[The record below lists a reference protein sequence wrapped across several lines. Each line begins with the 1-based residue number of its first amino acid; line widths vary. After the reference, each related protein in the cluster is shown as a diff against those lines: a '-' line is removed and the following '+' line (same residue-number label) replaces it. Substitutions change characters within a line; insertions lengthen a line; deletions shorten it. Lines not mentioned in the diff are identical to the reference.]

1 MGGARF
7 AEDCSAD
14 QYTICALRQV
24 LQVAHLGMQPSKRDL
39 RSADAFLVC
48 KLFQF
53 CHQIYVLLEVL
64 IIEPG
69 YVSAAKT
76 LQNRCEA
83 KSFKQPEELWV
94 EEPASFGCDC
104 LG

>member
-1 MGGARF
+1 
-7 AEDCSAD
+7 
-14 QYTICALRQV
+14 
-24 LQVAHLGMQPSKRDL
+24 MQPSEGDL

-48 KLFQF
+48 KLFQ
-53 CHQIYVLLEVL
+53 CCYQIYVLLEVL

-76 LQNRCEA
+76 LQHCCEM
-83 KSFKQPEELWV
+83 KSFEQAFQPEVLSV
-94 EEPASFGCDC
+94 EEPDCFDCDF